1 MEQDLQG
8 KIGRFTLP
16 EIFQLIAQSQKTGT
30 LGIQKDDDIVMV
42 YFKKGRIIYGYGP
55 RQAYHIGE
63 LLRERGKITAE
74 QLTDAVMTQ
83 SRNPSAR
90 RLGQILIEKNYISRG
105 DLEQVVRN
113 QVEELIYSLLAW
125 DSGSFKFY
133 ENQYPTDEEITVDIT
148 VEKAILEGMRRL
160 DEENRGKAIM
170 PLSDTILVLSPQLPE
185 KQMELA
191 LTREDWSLLA
201 LVNGRRT
208 AREIVRMSR
217 IPERECLK
225 RLGSLMT
232 GGILKSAAAQSAEA
246 DRLAEMVE
254 RLANL
259 LENYLTSRSQ
269 KPTTTSPRLAVR
281 DAIRIEPVTPKEN
294 ESR

>member
-83 SRNPSAR
+83 SRNPSTR

-160 DEENRGKAIM
+160 DEENWGKAIM
-170 PLSDTILVLSPQLPE
+170 PLSDTILMLSPQLPE

-201 LVNGRRT
+201 LVDGRRT

-217 IPERECLK
+217 MPERECLK

-232 GGILKSAAAQSAEA
+232 GGILKSAGAPPAEA
-246 DRLAEMVE
+246 DRLAEMVD

-269 KPTTTSPRLAVR
+269 KPTTTSPRSAVQ

>member
-55 RQAYHIGE
+55 RQAYHVGE

-185 KQMELA
+185 KQMEMA

>member
-170 PLSDTILVLSPQLPE
+170 PLSDTILMLSPQLPE
-185 KQMELA
+185 KQIELA

>member
-55 RQAYHIGE
+55 RQAYHVGE

-246 DRLAEMVE
+246 DRLTEMVE

>member
-74 QLTDAVMTQ
+74 QLTDAVMAQ
-83 SRNPSAR
+83 SRHPSAR
-90 RLGQILIEKNYISRG
+90 RLGQILIEKNYISRE
-105 DLEQVVRN
+105 DLEQVVRT
-113 QVEELIYSLLAW
+113 QVEELVYSLLAW
-125 DSGSFKFY
+125 NSGSFKFY

-148 VEKAILEGMRRL
+148 VEKAILEGMQRL
-160 DEENRGKAIM
+160 DEENRRRAVT
-170 PLSDTILVLSPQLPE
+170 PLSDSILMLSSHLPE
-185 KQMELA
+185 KQEQLA

-201 LVNGRRT
+201 LANGRRT
-208 AREIVRMSR
+208 VREIVRLAR
-217 IPERECLK
+217 IPERECLS

-232 GGILKSAAAQSAEA
+232 SGILQSAGALPAET
-246 DRLAEMVE
+246 DRLALMVD

-259 LENYLTSRSQ
+259 LEHYLASRSQ
-269 KPTTTSPRLAVR
+269 KPTATSPRLAVR

-294 ESR
+294 EPR

>member
-55 RQAYHIGE
+55 RQAYHVGE

-90 RLGQILIEKNYISRG
+90 RLGQILIEKNYISRD

-113 QVEELIYSLLAW
+113 QVEGLIYSLLAW

-201 LVNGRRT
+201 MVNGRRT

>member
-170 PLSDTILVLSPQLPE
+170 PLSDTILMLSPQLPE
-185 KQMELA
+185 KQMEMA
-191 LTREDWSLLA
+191 LTREEWSLLA

-232 GGILKSAAAQSAEA
+232 GGILQSAGEPPA
-246 DRLAEMVE
+246 ETDRLAEMVD

>member
-185 KQMELA
+185 KQMEMA
-191 LTREDWSLLA
+191 LTREEWSLLA

-232 GGILKSAAAQSAEA
+232 GGILQSAGEPPA
-246 DRLAEMVE
+246 ETDRLAEMVD